1 VLTDEGNTYAT
12 LGSPEFQLILA
23 IPPEGIS
30 RDELQVAFFILLL
43 LSNLFRL
50 IVCVRYQCC

>member
-30 RDELQVAFFILLL
+30 RDELQVCLRHFSATEA
-43 LSNLFRL
+43 SD
-50 IVCVRYQCC
+50 